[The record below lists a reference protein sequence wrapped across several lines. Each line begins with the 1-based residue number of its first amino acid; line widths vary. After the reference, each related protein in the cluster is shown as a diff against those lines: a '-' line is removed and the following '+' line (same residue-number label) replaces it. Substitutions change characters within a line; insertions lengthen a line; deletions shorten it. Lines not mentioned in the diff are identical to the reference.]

1 MQEELVADARDFDRI
16 LEGHKDAFTGAIFR
30 GEFQQIFA
38 LKLDGP
44 ADHFI
49 IFTPGQR
56 RGERTFPGAVWPHNG
71 VHFTRTDV
79 NIQPTQDRFI
89 FHTDL

>member
-1 MQEELVADARDFDRI
+1 LLTPGIYRI

-38 LKLDGP
+38 FKLDAAAG
-44 ADHFI
+44 HLI

-56 RGERTFPGAVWPHNG
+56 GESVLFPEPFGPIMACTSPG
-71 VHFTRTDV
+71 RK
-79 NIQPTQDRFI
+79 IQPAQDRFI
-89 FHTDL
+89 FNGDLQIFNT